1 MFHSSLGFH
10 TLLLS
15 LPISSNEQWKIIQAF
30 KEYSNLTGKIKIFF
44 LDCNGKHFNHDAN
57 KNSPIP
63 RNIKITYFKD
73 DIGLQWNIVSHD
85 GEMGS
90 GYAVEVKVNPKILS
104 GISDYL
110 TAATYRDMEN
120 LIINF
125 NLEAMKIS
133 PLLKSFND
141 YKLI

>member
-1 MFHSSLGFH
+1 
-10 TLLLS
+10 
-15 LPISSNEQWKIIQAF
+15 
-30 KEYSNLTGKIKIFF
+30 
-44 LDCNGKHFNHDAN
+44 
-57 KNSPIP
+57 
-63 RNIKITYFKD
+63 
-73 DIGLQWNIVSHD
+73 
-85 GEMGS
+85 MGS

-120 LIINF
+120 VIINF
-125 NLEAMKIS
+125 NLEARKIS